1 MNRYEIPYR
10 PAAPALDPRAESAW
24 ADVPAGA
31 IDCFPW
37 YRSGRKQSTAFRA
50 VWSEA
55 GLFLRFDCQDGH
67 ISASATRINDQVC
80 GDSCVEVFVAP
91 NPAKPL
97 NYYNFEMNC
106 VGTYLMGTH
115 CDWAEGYR
123 DHSLDVGLSVATT
136 VPGPTKTDSPA
147 DAGWS
152 LVARIPWAHFD
163 HDAPHLPPRPGD
175 LWRANFYRCG
185 GQTDP
190 QLACW
195 SPVDL
200 PNPAFHAPR
209 FFGELLFVA

>member
-10 PAAPALDPRAESAW
+10 PAAPILDPRADALW

-37 YRSGRKQSTAFRA
+37 YASGVKQSTVFRA
-50 VWSEA
+50 VWSPE
-55 GLFLRFDCQDGH
+55 GLSLRFDCQDRH
-67 ISASATRINDQVC
+67 IWSVATRTNGYVWL
-80 GDSCVEVFVAP
+80 DSCVEFFVAP

-106 VGTYLMGTH
+106 VGTYLCGTH

-123 DHSLDVGLSVATT
+123 DCSLDLGLRVATT
-136 VPGPTKTDSPA
+136 IPGPTKNESPA
-147 DAGWS
+147 DDGWS
-152 LVARIPWAHFD
+152 LVALIPWAHFD

-175 LWRANFYRCG
+175 LWRANLYRCG
-185 GQTDP
+185 GQTDT

-195 SPVDL
+195 SPID
-200 PNPAFHAPR
+200 PAIRNFHSPQ
-209 FFGELLFVA
+209 FFGEILFTA